1 MRQSSYTSFGR
12 NKSSVGVLSSPPLIQ
27 TTSRA
32 MASQSGESVL
42 CLDNLNPCIKVM
54 EYAVRGP
61 LVARAGDI
69 EKELEKVT
77 DTTFL
82 IIAIT
87 TITSV

>member
-1 MRQSSYTSFGR
+1 
-12 NKSSVGVLSSPPLIQ
+12 
-27 TTSRA
+27 

-82 IIAIT
+82 IIAVT
-87 TITSV
+87 NHLFSWNVALATHFFVNLE